1 MENIENEVNNMTL
14 EINDKIINN
23 NYQICE
29 DPNETRSVFYIG
41 DKKYKIPNPILD
53 EYAKKYK
60 PEELTDDGIPN
71 IETQLREIK
80 EKDEEQLKQYEEDNI
95 KRYNREMTQRVK
107 CLALNRLGKSIMT
120 NTLDLNNNT
129 RDKLKSIM
137 SSYNDID
144 HKIIIE
150 EFNNMV
156 CNELFDKVDIDISK
170 LPIYEYKS
178 A

>member
-1 MENIENEVNNMTL
+1 MEDIENEVYNMIL
-14 EINDKIINN
+14 DIDDKIINN
-23 NYQICE
+23 NYKICE
-29 DPNETRSVFYIG
+29 DEKETGSLFSNG
-41 DKKYKIPNPILD
+41 DKKYKIPNPILE
-53 EYAKKYK
+53 EYSIKYK

-71 IETQLREIK
+71 IETQLREIR
-80 EKDEEQLKQYEEDNI
+80 EKDEEQLKQYEDNI
-95 KRYNREMTQRVK
+95 KIYNREMIQRVK
-107 CLALNRLGKSIMT
+107 CLALNKLGKSIMT

-144 HKIIIE
+144 HKNIIE

-178 A
+178 

>member
-1 MENIENEVNNMTL
+1 MEDIENEVNNMIL
-14 EINDKIINN
+14 EINDKIIDN
-23 NYQICE
+23 NYKICE
-29 DPNETRSVFYIG
+29 DENETKTSLSNG
-41 DKKYKIPNPILD
+41 KLPNPILE

-71 IETQLREIK
+71 IETQLREIR
-80 EKDEEQLKQYEEDNI
+80 EKDEEQLNHYEEDNI
-95 KRYNREMTQRVK
+95 KRYNREMIQRVK

-137 SSYNDID
+137 SSYNDVD

-170 LPIYEYKS
+170 LPIYEYKT